1 MNNIQA
7 ISSGYKETNTG
18 SIDYQYY
25 DQRARNIRS
34 ESVWSL
40 FKGIFSDKKISRIE
54 GSEECDV
61 LIYNR
66 TKVSSEDNSSLK
78 QAA

>member
-1 MNNIQA
+1 MTNIKA
-7 ISSGYKETNTG
+7 IISGYNETSTG
-18 SIDYQYY
+18 SIDYEYY

-40 FKGIFSDKKISRIE
+40 LKSIFTDKKISRIE
-54 GSEECDV
+54 DSEECDV
-61 LIYNR
+61 MVYNR
-66 TKVSSEDNSSLK
+66 TKVSSKDSNSLK

>member
-1 MNNIQA
+1 MTNMQA
-7 ISSGYKETNTG
+7 ITSGYKETSTG
-18 SIDYQYY
+18 SIDYHYY

-40 FKGIFSDKKISRIE
+40 FKGIFSDKKISRIKD
-54 GSEECDV
+54 SEECDV

-66 TKVSSEDNSSLK
+66 TKVSNEDNSSLK